1 MLNQT
6 FSEILVDKQNI

>member
-6 FSEILVDKQNI
+6 FSEILVDKQNV